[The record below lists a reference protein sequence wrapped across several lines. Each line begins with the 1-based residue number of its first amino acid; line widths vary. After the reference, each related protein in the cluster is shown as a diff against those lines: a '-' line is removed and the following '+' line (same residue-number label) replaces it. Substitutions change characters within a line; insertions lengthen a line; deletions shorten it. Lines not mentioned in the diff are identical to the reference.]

1 MENSNQASGEKEGEL
16 RLLPDAE
23 RGYPYEGS
31 KTQMVIV
38 DEIENTELLAEVI
51 AAMHQELPEPK
62 ARKEKKRAKTKE

>member
-1 MENSNQASGEKEGEL
+1 
-16 RLLPDAE
+16 
-23 RGYPYEGS
+23 
-31 KTQMVIV
+31 MVIV